1 MTIDMNS
8 VKSRVAKIRDD
19 LKAAFVE
26 REDVIENML
35 RAIFSRQHVVLLGEA
50 GIAKTAATEAFVA
63 RITNAKYF
71 KRLMR
76 RDSCPDEIL
85 GSMSLKALEN
95 DEYKR
100 VLDPAGGWQ
109 GMRVGNIVRAHVA
122 LIDEAFKSNS
132 TVLNGMLDV
141 MNERTFQNGGAEEK
155 CDLISAF
162 LLSNEKPEKEELA
175 AFWDRCVVRMVVKDI
190 QEDGNF
196 LAFLNNKTGNNTHQ
210 NSGATLDVT
219 ELHAAINDVKTV
231 AIKPELNQQI
241 VDLRRKLHGI
251 GIRPSPRRFS
261 FILDFLKAVA
271 WLDGRNEVESDDLMA
286 LTDCLWETEDDMPK
300 ISGILGQLA
309 SPDFG
314 RILELFDSAKET
326 YEKTKTNGADAATLL
341 DANTKLRSAKQHL
354 DKLAKSASSKKAQNK
369 AAEASSAIKRWHAEM
384 LSKLGMNEL

>member
-1 MTIDMNS
+1 MDMNS
-8 VKSRVAKIRDD
+8 IRTRVAQIRDD

-100 VLDPAGGWQ
+100 VLDPAGGWL
-109 GMRVGNIVRAHVA
+109 GTRVGNIVRAHVA

-141 MNERTFQNGGAEEK
+141 FNERTFQNGGVEER
-155 CDLISAF
+155 CNLISAF

-196 LAFLNNKTGNNTHQ
+196 LAFLNAKTGNSSHVD
-210 NSGATLDVT
+210 SGATLDIA
-219 ELHAAINDVKTV
+219 ELHAAINDVKQV
-231 AIKPELNQQI
+231 IIKPELNQQI

-286 LTDCLWETEDDMPK
+286 LTDCLWETEDDVSK
-300 ISGILGQLA
+300 IAGILGQLA

-314 RILELFDSAKET
+314 RILELYDSAKET
-326 YEKTKTNGADAATLL
+326 YEKTKTNGSDAATLL

-369 AAEASSAIKRWHAEM
+369 AAEASAAIKRWHAEM
-384 LSKLGMNEL
+384 LSKLGMSEL